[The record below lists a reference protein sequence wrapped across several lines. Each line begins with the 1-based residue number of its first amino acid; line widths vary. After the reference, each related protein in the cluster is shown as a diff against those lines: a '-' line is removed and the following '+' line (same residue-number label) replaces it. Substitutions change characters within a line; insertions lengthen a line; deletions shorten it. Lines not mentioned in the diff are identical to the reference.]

1 MQPKKKAWTPED
13 EGTVLKAMV
22 GKGYSPARASVALGR
37 KLAAVRNHARK
48 IGTPFPTMHQTRRRL
63 NQVIEQRAEPR

>member
-13 EGTVLKAMV
+13 EERLKAMV
-22 GKGYSPARASVALGR
+22 GKGYSPARASVALRR

-63 NQVIEQRAEPR
+63 NQVIEQRTEPR